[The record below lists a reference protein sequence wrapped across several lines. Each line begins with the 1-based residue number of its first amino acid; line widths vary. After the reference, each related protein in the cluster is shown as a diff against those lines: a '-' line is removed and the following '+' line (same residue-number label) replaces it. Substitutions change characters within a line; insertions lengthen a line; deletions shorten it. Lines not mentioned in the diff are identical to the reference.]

1 MTLLFVKCTLVV
13 LPSTCFMSLQVRL
26 DEKIKKSFL
35 EYNNDTDV
43 KDTWDRVQESVSS
56 HYLYLFYFIYNYSS
70 IVVGY
75 LVIPLVAMRHM
86 SLF

>member
-1 MTLLFVKCTLVV
+1 
-13 LPSTCFMSLQVRL
+13 MSLQVRL

-43 KDTWDRVQESVSS
+43 KDTWDRVQEFVSL

-75 LVIPLVAMRHM
+75 LMIPLVAMRHM

>member
-1 MTLLFVKCTLVV
+1 MK
-13 LPSTCFMSLQVRL
+13 L

-43 KDTWDRVQESVSS
+43 KDMWDQVQEFVSS
-56 HYLYLFYFIYNYSS
+56 RYLYLFYFIYNYSS

-75 LVIPLVAMRHM
+75 LMIPLVAM